1 MYSLWIAAIIG
12 IIEGLTEFLPVSSTG
27 HMILAQS
34 LLGVNEDEP
43 LMKTF
48 TIVIQLGAILAVV
61 IVYWRRILRIIGIDR
76 EPVAVKAGESR
87 LSLVHILLGIV
98 PAMLIAFLFDDLIE
112 TYLFS
117 PHTVVVSL
125 ILGGILMIVAEK
137 KMDRNTAPVV
147 EDMDGISLRQALL
160 IGLYQCLA
168 VLIPGFSR
176 SGATMAGGMLHG
188 VSRKAGADF
197 TFIMAVPIMFAASS
211 YSLLKSYKNFTAD
224 DILFFLTG
232 FVVSFLVALLA
243 IVTFIRFVQ
252 RMKLTYF
259 SYYRFALATIFIVY
273 LYII

>member
-34 LLGVNEDEP
+34 LLGVHEDEP

-61 IVYWRRILRIIGIDR
+61 IVYWRRILRIVGIDR
-76 EPVAVKAGESR
+76 EPVPVKAGESR

-125 ILGGILMIVAEK
+125 ILGGILMIAAEK
-137 KMDRNTAPVV
+137 KMERNEAPVV

-259 SYYRFALATIFIVY
+259 SYYRFALAAIFIVY
-273 LYII
+273 LYFI